1 MRFLNKMYGIDLLS
15 LFILFLSSIFSLS
28 KYTAMIG
35 LVLLAYSLLRI
46 ISKNHYKRQLE
57 LNKFIRI
64 INKPLAKSGRSIPSN
79 LQPINFYA
87 LSFYFKMLKN
97 KFNQSKKFKVKKCP
111 NCSQKLRL
119 PRKKGLIVVT
129 CRRCSHKFDLKT

>member
-1 MRFLNKMYGIDLLS
+1 MGFLNRMYGIDLLS
-15 LFILFLSSIFSLS
+15 LFIFFLSSIFSSS
-28 KYTAMIG
+28 KYTSIIG
-35 LVLLAYSLLRI
+35 LILFACSVLRI
-46 ISKNHYKRQLE
+46 ISRNTYKRQLE

-64 INKPLAKSGRSIPSN
+64 LNKPLSKIGKSIPSN
-79 LQPINFYA
+79 IQPINFYT
-87 LSFYFKMLKN
+87 LSSSFKILKN
-97 KFNQSKKFKVKKCP
+97 KLSQSKKFKIKKCP